1 MPLTPKEDGTRED
14 IIDSVTI
21 RWMAVFLAM
30 LLLGAPLLARPPG
43 EGPRQHNPGDG
54 PTQETPEERGDR
66 FYRQRAGGFVE
77 DGKPRPQPID
87 ASIAAYEEALGKEPG
102 SLRLI
107 FKLLDALYFK
117 GYHVVTD
124 KQHKREIFQRL
135 VDLTARA
142 LEQVAAGTGRS
153 DDLDD
158 LSLEQQAELLRAVP
172 GAAEAHYWATAS
184 WGLWGMT
191 HNPIKAMTRGVGS
204 KVRDYSRLLARI
216 DERHRDAAGLRMLG
230 RFHTEA
236 PKVPLI
242 TGWIDRKEGL
252 AMLRRAV
259 EISRREPRNLL
270 FLAEAILE
278 HEEDNRAEAR
288 LLLRELAARQPSPE
302 DLVEHS
308 ESLEL
313 ARALLAELAEEA
325 AAE

>member
-1 MPLTPKEDGTRED
+1 MHAKLDRWKRRIASCLIVCLG
-14 IIDSVTI
+14 VT
-21 RWMAVFLAM
+21 
-30 LLLGAPLLARPPG
+30 PLLACPA
-43 EGPRQHNPGDG
+43 EGG
-54 PTQETPEERGDR
+54 PAQESPEECGDR
-66 FYRQRAGGFVE
+66 FYRQRADGFVE
-77 DGKPRPQPID
+77 DGKLELQSID
-87 ASIAAYEEALGKEPG
+87 AAIAAYEEALSKEPDT
-102 SLRLI
+102 LRLI

-117 GYHVVTD
+117 GYHVVTK
-124 KQHKREIFQRL
+124 KQHKREIYERL

-142 LEQVAAGTGRS
+142 LELVAVATGRS

-158 LSLEQQAELLRAVP
+158 LSLEQQAELMRAVP
-172 GAAEAHYWATAS
+172 EAAEAHYWATAS

-191 HNPIKAMTRGVGS
+191 HNPIKALTRGVGS
-204 KVRDYSRLLARI
+204 KVRDHSRLLALI

-242 TGWIDRKEGL
+242 TGWIDREEGL

-278 HEEDNRAEAR
+278 HEEENQAEA
-288 LLLRELAARQPSPE
+288 LALLRELISRQPLPE
-302 DLVEHS
+302 DVVEHS

-313 ARALLAELAEEA
+313 ARALLAESTAKLLQPA
-325 AAE
+325 AQDP